1 MESLLASPFFLYA
14 VFPLGSALLGIA
26 VKHVT
31 RNDQYAKFTKEDL
44 AVGLDLMLTAC
55 LMYVLITTD
64 RAVALRDAN
73 AALAKVVPGN
83 PTAASA
89 IADLQTTSVRL
100 SSQLT
105 MSGWLIA
112 LFFLALWSLSTV
124 VRKWGWKSSTEMKPL
139 VGIALPLAFGV
150 MCLVLVAAGAVQ

>member
-1 MESLLASPFFLYA
+1 MEALLISPFFLYA
-14 VFPLGSALLGIA
+14 MFPLGSALLGVA
-26 VKHVT
+26 VKHAT
-31 RNDQYAKFTKEDL
+31 RNDQYAKFAKEDL

-55 LMYVLITTD
+55 LMYVLLTTN

-73 AALAKVVPGN
+73 AAIAKALSGN
-83 PTAASA
+83 PATTSA
-89 IADLQTTSVRL
+89 IAELQATSLLL

-112 LFFLALWSLSTV
+112 LFFLALWSVSTV
-124 VRKWGWKSSTEMKPL
+124 VRKWGWKSNTEMKPV

-150 MCLVLVAAGAVQ
+150 LCLVLVAAGAVK